1 MLVTTFGRHVLSI
14 SWDIYIPNC
23 SIRPLRG
30 SGFCCNPL
38 PPTHCNR
45 GECGFSGCNPWWF
58 RFHLFTVCGC
68 SILLTS
74 VLSQWYS
81 TYGWMNIQDVISG
94 RVEVWLKHQATGL
107 ATLATCHSPPFE
119 KGAHVRFLS
128 SCWCIHLCIYKASP
142 LPAYLCSSKK
152 RTVFVV
158 FPLLCLRTGLIRLL
172 TGGS

>member
-1 MLVTTFGRHVLSI
+1 M
-14 SWDIYIPNC
+14 
-23 SIRPLRG
+23 
-30 SGFCCNPL
+30 
-38 PPTHCNR
+38 
-45 GECGFSGCNPWWF
+45 
-58 RFHLFTVCGC
+58 CGC

-94 RVEVWLKHQATGL
+94 WVEVWLKHQATGL

-119 KGAHVRFLS
+119 KGAPVRFLL

-152 RTVFVV
+152 RTENSAFVNKAKNSKS
-158 FPLLCLRTGLIRLL
+158 FQLSSEWGFCIAGAHSETWQNLAILFLLW
-172 TGGS
+172 

>member
-1 MLVTTFGRHVLSI
+1 M
-14 SWDIYIPNC
+14 
-23 SIRPLRG
+23 
-30 SGFCCNPL
+30 
-38 PPTHCNR
+38 
-45 GECGFSGCNPWWF
+45 
-58 RFHLFTVCGC
+58 CGC

-94 RVEVWLKHQATGL
+94 WVEVWLKHQATGL

-119 KGAHVRFLS
+119 KGAPVRFLL

-152 RTVFVV
+152 RTGWSVLFFLECGWVGGVCWVVV
-158 FPLLCLRTGLIRLL
+158 FLWFEKLPCENALLALL
-172 TGGS
+172 LSHRGTFLLAI

>member
-1 MLVTTFGRHVLSI
+1 M
-14 SWDIYIPNC
+14 
-23 SIRPLRG
+23 
-30 SGFCCNPL
+30 
-38 PPTHCNR
+38 
-45 GECGFSGCNPWWF
+45 
-58 RFHLFTVCGC
+58 CGC

-94 RVEVWLKHQATGL
+94 WVEVWLKHQATGL

-119 KGAHVRFLS
+119 KGAHVRFLL

-152 RTVFVV
+152 RTDETNFTIFFGVFFILGFCSPYPSFSKKIFSNILAPPPPPPGRVALA
-158 FPLLCLRTGLIRLL
+158 FYLLVGITSTSYTIPAVLFRLAD
-172 TGGS
+172 SVK